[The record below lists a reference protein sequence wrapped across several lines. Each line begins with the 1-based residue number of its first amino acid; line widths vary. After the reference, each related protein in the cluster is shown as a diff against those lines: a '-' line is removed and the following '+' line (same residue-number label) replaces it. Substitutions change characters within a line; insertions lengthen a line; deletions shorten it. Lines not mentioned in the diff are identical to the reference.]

1 MAHTQRNIVLAAL
14 GAVVIGGLVF
24 VTVRPEPIPVDL
36 HDVERA
42 DFAVTVDVDG
52 ETRVSELYEVAAPI
66 SGFALRSP
74 LKVGDPVIGGETVVA
89 RVEPSSP
96 GLLDERSRLQAEA
109 HVREMEAVMTVAL
122 SDKLKAEEDLA
133 YARTQYDR
141 VAQLVERNVATITR
155 LEDVH
160 QQRAIAEA
168 ALQAAEARIAQAES
182 GLDAAKAALV
192 EMSSDDSGAACCVPI
207 LAPADGVVL
216 EVDVVSARPVT
227 AGTRLLALGDPGDLE
242 IVADILSTNAVKL
255 PENAKASVER
265 WGGPALAGQ
274 LDRIEPAASTK
285 VSALGIEEQ
294 RVDAIFTITSPPDA
308 FAGLGHGFAVYLRIV
323 EFEANDVLVIPLN
336 AAFRVGTDWA
346 VFRAVDDRVERV
358 PVELGRRNGRY
369 AVVLSGLEVGDRVVE
384 HPSERLTDGALIVE
398 RASFATE

>member
-89 RVEPSSP
+89 QVEPSSP

-122 SDKLKAEEDLA
+122 SDKRKAEEDLA
-133 YARTQYDR
+133 YALTQYDR

-155 LEDVH
+155 LEDAH
-160 QQRAIAEA
+160 QQRAIAQA
-168 ALQAAEARIAQAES
+168 ALQSAEARIAQAES

-192 EMSSDDSGAACCVPI
+192 EMSSEGNGAACCVPI

-216 EVDVVSARPVT
+216 EIDVVSARPVA

-255 PENAKASVER
+255 PANAKASVER
-265 WGGPALAGQ
+265 WGGPDLEAR

-294 RVDAIFTITSPPDA
+294 RVDAIFTITSPPEA

-323 EFEANDVLVIPLN
+323 EFEAQDVIVIPLS
-336 AAFRVGTDWA
+336 AAFRVGADWA
-346 VFRAVDDRVERV
+346 VFRTVGDRVERV
-358 PVELGRRNGRY
+358 QVELGRRNGRY

>member
-265 WGGPALAGQ
+265 WGGPVLEAQ